1 MIMETLLFEVV
12 KDGRIDKFEQE
23 ILHRLRGPLNIP
35 KERFNKLAARVR
47 SEVSPDP
54 ELGSFDNRAFFSKIL
69 SKLRNV
75 ATIEECKFILKR
87 ISLLLDY
94 DLEQHLKSIRFSP
107 DFTNNLHHNDI
118 SVRSMAIQDLI
129 TSDLPDKNGLLQKLL
144 QTEKDVQLLYEL
156 RKGLNELEYLEKSTD
171 SSGKEQFSPGENT
184 EISNRDLF
192 SDKRETVR
200 NAFSH
205 AVRHKLT
212 KWLPDMMKA
221 GQKHDDPFLRICLL
235 RLMALCGDKYFP
247 QIIAGLSDP
256 EPRVIAGTIE
266 LLEAKGNSSV
276 MARIAVFASHE
287 NNRVRAN
294 ALKALHNL
302 GDNKAL
308 SLFGKMLGSKYTA
321 YRDSAVYAICT
332 LQIPEALPLLEKAL
346 NDPSENV
353 RIKALNGIEALV
365 AKGDKQAAAV
375 LVKNT
380 SLKMPVSPADKS
392 SDQLAD
398 SGPQALHSDQ
408 PSLRIKAIR
417 KLVEEDDKN
426 AWQYISQRLQIE
438 KDTRVISTAV
448 KYLPQLFKDEEKAA
462 ELLREF
468 LHESDDDRVKANA
481 IEALSEI
488 ITEYERNMFLP
499 WLEHRSNRIVGNAI
513 IALSKSE
520 DYEMLYR
527 REISS
532 ALLRLAA
539 STDKIHN
546 LTAIYCL
553 NKLQNDS
560 FLEALEKLLRSKN
573 PQINSR
579 AVECLERISLK
590 SEYARELK
598 VKHDKRR
605 KWSMS
610 S

>member
-12 KDGRIDKFEQE
+12 KDGRIDDFEQE

-47 SEVSPDP
+47 SEVKPDP
-54 ELGSFDNRAFFSKIL
+54 DLGSFDNRAFFSKIL

-87 ISLLLDY
+87 IALLLDY
-94 DLEQHLKSIRFSP
+94 DLDLHLKSIHFSP
-107 DFTNNLHHNDI
+107 DFTNNLHHADI
-118 SVRSMAIQDLI
+118 SVRSMAVQDLI
-129 TSDLPDKNGLLQKLL
+129 TSELPDKIKLLRELL

-156 RKGLNELEYLEKSTD
+156 RKGLNELEYLEESAD
-171 SSGKEQFSPGENT
+171 SGKNNQPAPKENV
-184 EISNRDLF
+184 EPSRHDLF
-192 SDKRETVR
+192 SNKREIVR

-205 AVRHKLT
+205 AVRHQLVE
-212 KWLPDMMKA
+212 WLPDMIKA
-221 GQKHDDPFLRICLL
+221 GKNHDDPLLRICLL
-235 RLMALCGDKYFP
+235 RLMALCGNKYFP
-247 QIIAGLSDP
+247 QLVAGLSDP

-266 LLEAKGNSSV
+266 LLEAKKNPSV
-276 MARIAVFASHE
+276 MAQIAVFASHE

-302 GDNKAL
+302 GDGKAL
-308 SLFGKMLGSKYTA
+308 SLFGKMLNSKYTA
-321 YRDSAVYAICT
+321 YRDSAIYAICT
-332 LQIPEALPLLEKAL
+332 LQIPEALPLLERAL

-353 RIKALNGIEALV
+353 RIKALKGIEAL
-365 AKGDKQAAAV
+365 AARGDERAV
-375 LVKNT
+375 DILEKNT
-380 SLKMPVSPADKS
+380 SLKIPVSPLDKVC
-392 SDQLAD
+392 DQLTD

-417 KLVEEDDKN
+417 KLVEEENKN
-426 AWQYISQRLQIE
+426 AWQYISHRLQIE

-448 KYLPQLFKDEEKAA
+448 KYIPQLFKDEEKAA
-462 ELLREF
+462 ELLRGF
-468 LHESDDDRVKANA
+468 LEESDDDRVKANA

-488 ITEYERNMFLP
+488 VTEYERNMFLP

-513 IALSKSE
+513 MALSKSE

-532 ALLRLAA
+532 ALLRLAG

-546 LTAIYCL
+546 LTAVYCL

-560 FLEALEKLLRSKN
+560 FLDALEKLLRSKN
-573 PQINSR
+573 PQIN
-579 AVECLERISLK
+579 AHAAECLDKMAIK